1 MKENANRFVQALT
14 FPYCEDERRTVP
26 RDIAEMEQLRLETVT
41 VVLAMESRG
50 IQAHVSVDIL
60 AYLRGK
66 A

>member
-1 MKENANRFVQALT
+1 MEEHANRFVQALT

-26 RDIAEMEQLRLETVT
+26 CDIAEMEQLRLETVT
-41 VVLAMESRG
+41 VVLAMESKG
-50 IQAHVSVDIL
+50 IQAPVSVDIL